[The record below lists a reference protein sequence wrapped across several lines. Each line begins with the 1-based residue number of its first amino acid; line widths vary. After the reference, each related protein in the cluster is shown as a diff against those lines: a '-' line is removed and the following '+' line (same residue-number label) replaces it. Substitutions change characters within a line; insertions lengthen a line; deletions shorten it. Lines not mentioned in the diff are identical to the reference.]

1 MDKHSSIEPERRG
14 ESPRRRGSKMNIAA
28 IHGRVCRQHQSSG
41 WRHSLLVTLAD
52 GTRTHVSAAKRS
64 ELRRRLLRRGLTV
77 EQIAEA
83 FAGESEAS
91 E

>member
-1 MDKHSSIEPERRG
+1 
-14 ESPRRRGSKMNIAA
+14 MNIAK
-28 IHGRVCRQHQSSG
+28 IHGKAFRQHQASG
-41 WRHSLLVTLAD
+41 WRHSVLVTLED

-64 ELRRRLLRRGLTV
+64 ELRRRLLRRGLTA

-83 FAGESEAS
+83 FAGESEAG